1 MDYPSV
7 DPFIILREKVILS
20 RRIIYVQVDGTD
32 RRRREGNREASYKV
46 MGKVK
51 EVLYLDSTGA
61 DLGYH
66 GGWMR

>member
-32 RRRREGNREASYKV
+32 RREGNREASYKV

-51 EVLYLDSTGA
+51 EVFYLDSTGA
-61 DLGYH
+61 DLGE
-66 GGWMR
+66 WMR